1 MGLPAARAILDKGAH
16 SAIILMGSL
25 NVNINGFQAARQGDP
40 IICPFH
46 GGAVITKGSATVF
59 INGLPAARMLDIT
72 GCGAPPPP
80 PVVSPPAAPGGASGS
95 SGGVDVNFTDDENK
109 EEDSSGENSNET
121 RRTQENTAFSHQ
133 GESGGVT
140 IGNLKKEEV
149 SYGGNGKSGGERNVE
164 LTPLEYRN
172 KKSVGN
178 EDASAGAG
186 VDFKGPTFKANK
198 KTVAYHGED
207 NKWGIEVGASGS
219 AEYSA
224 EAEGEAKVGD
234 KSISVSKKWEKKIE
248 GGADL
253 KAVYDSKTGEFKVN
267 VRYGKFTYEGGF
279 DVDSAISPIISLLGV
294 LIPIPPPIPGTVL
307 SGSGSVF
314 IGG

>member
-16 SAIILMGSL
+16 SALILKGSL

-40 IICPFH
+40 ITCPLH

-95 SGGVDVNFTDDENK
+95 SGGVDVNFTDDDDK
-109 EEDSSGENSNET
+109 GSSGENDNET
-121 RRTQENTAFSHQ
+121 RHTEEITAFSYQ

-140 IGNLKKEEV
+140 VGQLKKEKV
-149 SYGGNGKSGGERNVE
+149 SYGGNGKSGNEKSWE
-164 LTPLEYRN
+164 ATPLEYRN
-172 KKSVGN
+172 KKSIGN
-178 EDASAGAG
+178 DDASAGAG
-186 VDFKGPTFKANK
+186 VNFKGPTFKANK
-198 KTVAYHGED
+198 KTVAHHGED

-224 EAEGEAKVGD
+224 EAEAEVSVGD
-234 KSISVSKKWEKKIE
+234 SSVTASKKWDKKIE

-279 DVDSAISPIISLLGV
+279 DVDSVIKSMACIVGV

>member
-80 PVVSPPAAPGGASGS
+80 PVVSPPAAPGGASGG
-95 SGGVDVNFTDDENK
+95 SGGVDVNFTDDEK
-109 EEDSSGENSNET
+109 DSSGENSNET

-140 IGNLKKEEV
+140 VGNWKKEKV
-149 SYGGNGKSGGERNVE
+149 SYGGNGKSGNEKSWE
-164 LTPLEYRN
+164 ATPLEYRN
-172 KKSVGN
+172 KKSIGN
-178 EDASAGAG
+178 DDASAGAS

-219 AEYSA
+219 VEYSA
-224 EAEGEAKVGD
+224 EAEGEGRVGD
-234 KSISVSKKWEKKIE
+234 ESVSVSKKLEKKIE

-253 KAVYDSKTGEFKVN
+253 KAIYDKKTGEFKVG
-267 VRYGKFTYEGGF
+267 VHYGKFTFEHGF
-279 DVDSAISPIISLLGV
+279 DVDSIISPIASLLGM